1 VSLDTLCLP
10 GRSPLEQRGGA
21 QLRRQPVVAPWAQ
34 PRLLIV
40 EPCLDQLPWR
50 VAVVTDCR
58 TLVPNLSASRA
69 TTASRCHD
77 QSDRIIEVT
86 RRIINA
92 AGHELVYRY
101 A

>member
-1 VSLDTLCLP
+1 
-10 GRSPLEQRGGA
+10 
-21 QLRRQPVVAPWAQ
+21 
-34 PRLLIV
+34 
-40 EPCLDQLPWR
+40 
-50 VAVVTDCR
+50 VTDCR

-69 TTASRCHD
+69 TTASRCYD